1 MQTRIL
7 LTCLCLAAVSC
18 AKEPPPVPP
27 PATPADDPVA
37 RLNAASVALRKEQRK
52 LYLLQRDQQSQ
63 EQAAA
68 YHVFSVMLP
77 QGLTIKGLHTVYLD
91 PRRGGDSIDFEPDGA
106 DDHTDAEK
114 ANLQKVREF
123 TNKFAAESKQPGS
136 PTAKKVAAEI
146 DALPVTKELRQQQ
159 KLVDKLRHE
168 RDEAQAAVPLD
179 KPKSAEDDPKS
190 AD

>member
-1 MQTRIL
+1 
-7 LTCLCLAAVSC
+7 
-18 AKEPPPVPP
+18 
-27 PATPADDPVA
+27 
-37 RLNAASVALRKEQRK
+37 
-52 LYLLQRDQQSQ
+52 LLQRDHQSQ

-68 YHVFSVMLP
+68 YHVFGTMLP
-77 QGLTIKGLHTVYLD
+77 QGLTLKGLRTVYLD
-91 PRRGGDSIDFEPDGA
+91 PRRGGDGIDFEPDGA

-123 TNKFAAESKQPGS
+123 ANKFAAECKQPDS

-146 DALPVTKELRQQQ
+146 DALPVTKELRHEQELVN
-159 KLVDKLRHE
+159 KLGRE

-179 KPKSAEDDPKS
+179 QPKSAEDNPKS

>member
-18 AKEPPPVPP
+18 AKEAPPEPPPV
-27 PATPADDPVA
+27 TPAEDLVA
-37 RLNAASVALRKEQRK
+37 RLNAASVVLRKEQRK
-52 LYLLQRDQQSQ
+52 LYLRQRDHQSQ

-68 YHVFSVMLP
+68 YRVFCTMLP

-91 PRRGGDSIDFEPDGA
+91 PRRGGDGIDFEPDGA

-123 TNKFAAESKQPGS
+123 TNKFAAECKRPDS

-159 KLVDKLRHE
+159 QLVDKLRRE
-168 RDEAQAAVPLD
+168 RDEAQAAVPLE